1 MSEKTRNARNAEAS
15 SASDP
20 LVDAET
26 DLSSKAGASGG
37 AQAKE
42 EAGRASS
49 TDDGSESA
57 AQIKQERDEYKEQLL
72 RARAEFANY
81 QKRSKQQADLD
92 RIYSIGSLAR
102 DLLDPL
108 DNLDRAIEAL
118 RASGAEGVTA
128 GLDMVQR
135 QLHEILAK
143 HGVEPIQAHGRP
155 FDPNLHD
162 AVMQQPSQEH
172 PEGVVVSELS
182 KGYTIRERVLRPS
195 KVAVSAKP
203 AED

>member
-1 MSEKTRNARNAEAS
+1 MSETTRNARDAGA

-20 LVDAET
+20 LVDAE
-26 DLSSKAGASGG
+26 SEAAAKASASGS
-37 AQAKE
+37 AQAKGGPGG
-42 EAGRASS
+42 APFG
-49 TDDGSESA
+49 DDASESA

-81 QKRSKQQADLD
+81 QKRAKQQAESD
-92 RIYSIGSLAR
+92 RVYAIGSLAR

-108 DNLDRAIEAL
+108 DNLERAIEAL
-118 RASGAEGVTA
+118 RASAVEGVTA

-143 HGVEPIQAHGRP
+143 HGVEPIQAHGRQ
-155 FDPNLHD
+155 FDPHLHD
-162 AVMQQPSQEH
+162 AVMQHPTQEH
-172 PEGVVVSELS
+172 PEGTVVSELS

-203 AED
+203 AAE